1 MAWDDVKKAKAVEMY
16 LEAGPTP
23 ATSVQI
29 VKDVADELGETANG
43 VRMILSK
50 AGKYVKS
57 EAVGTTAAAGKADKP
72 ATPKVGK
79 QDKIDALS
87 GAIAAAGLTPDQ
99 DILDKLTGKAADYFL
114 AVIKSITEKS
124 E

>member
-16 LEAGPTP
+16 LAANPT
-23 ATSVQI
+23 AETSVQI
-29 VKDVADELGETANG
+29 VKDVAEELGETPNG
-43 VRMILSK
+43 VRMIISK
-50 AGKYVKS
+50 AGKYIKA
-57 EAVGTTAAAGKADKP
+57 EAATSTAANKTEKS

-79 QDKIDALS
+79 ADKISALS
-87 GAIAAAGLTPDQ
+87 TAIAAAGLTPDT

-114 AVIKSITEKS
+114 SVVKALADKS

>member
-1 MAWDDVKKAKAVEMY
+1 MAWDEVKKAKAVEMY
-16 LEAGPTP
+16 LEAEPTP
-23 ATSVQI
+23 TTSVQI
-29 VKDVADELGETANG
+29 VKDIADELGETANG
-43 VRMILSK
+43 VRMIISK
-50 AGKYVKS
+50 AGKYIKS
-57 EAVGTTAAAGKADKP
+57 EVVSTAAAGKTDKP

-87 GAIAAAGLTPDQ
+87 RAIAAAGMTPDT

-114 AVIKSITEKS
+114 SVLTSLETKS